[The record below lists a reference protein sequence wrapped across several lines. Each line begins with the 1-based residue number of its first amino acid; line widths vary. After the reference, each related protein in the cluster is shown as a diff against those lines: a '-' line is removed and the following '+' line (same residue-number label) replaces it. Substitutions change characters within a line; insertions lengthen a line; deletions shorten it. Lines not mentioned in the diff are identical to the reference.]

1 MPELEHG
8 HRVVGA
14 VAMAAHVVARLA
26 REVHHVLVAVGHFA
40 DGADLVTEGRRL
52 LEAQRRRLPLHAR
65 AQLAQQIGALA
76 GEQLAHR
83 GHPLPVLFGV
93 DVAHAGRRATADVEV
108 QTRLIALLEH
118 RAALAQREQLVDQG
132 QVDVD
137 LVHLRKRAEVLGAV
151 QNDGAGA
158 KRLREPFV
166 GEADHRVRLAVL
178 EVDVVARLAVLD
190 EGVLQQQRLE
200 LAARHDH
207 LEVGHL
213 ARQHFGL
220 DVAAGARAALKVGR
234 HSGAQILR
242 LAHVQHGAAAVLEQ
256 VHARGARQVA
266 CQTRQV
272 GGQRIGS
279 SHRYVRI

>member
-1 MPELEHG
+1 MPELEQG
-8 HRVVGA
+8 HRVVVA

-26 REVHHVLVAVGHFA
+26 REVDHVLVAVGHFA
-40 DGADLVTEGRRL
+40 DGADLVAQRRRL
-52 LEAQRRRLPLHAR
+52 LEAQRNRLPLHAR

-83 GHPLPVLFGV
+83 GHALLVFLGV
-93 DVAHAGRRATADVEV
+93 DVAHARRRAATDVKV
-108 QTRLIALLEH
+108 QTRLLAFLEH

-137 LVHLRKRAEVLGAV
+137 LVHLRERAEVLGAV
-151 QNDGAGA
+151 QDHGAGA
-158 KRLREPFV
+158 KRLRELFV

-178 EVDVVARLAVLD
+178 EVDVVARLAILD

-200 LAARHDH
+200 LVARHDH

-213 ARQHFGL
+213 ARHHFRL

-234 HSGAQILR
+234 HPGAQILR
-242 LAHVQHGAAAVLEQ
+242 LAHVQHGALAVLEQ
-256 VHARGARQVA
+256 IDAGGARQVA
-266 CQTRQV
+266 CQTRQI
-272 GGQRIGS
+272 GDQRIGS